1 MAPLVPQLFNLA
13 NIVIKILMALKN
25 LFFFFDDYLGS
36 VRNIKFDD
44 KACESWMSS
53 VYCYKWL

>member
-44 KACESWMSS
+44 KACES
-53 VYCYKWL
+53 